1 MSTIQRLVKHIM
13 SQTYA
18 STDTAI
24 PIRKTETTQE
34 NHVVRVGFENWS
46 A

>member
-1 MSTIQRLVKHIM
+1 MSLIQRLVNHIM
-13 SQTYA
+13 SQTYT
-18 STDTAI
+18 SKDTAI
-24 PIRKTETTQE
+24 PIHGPEATPE